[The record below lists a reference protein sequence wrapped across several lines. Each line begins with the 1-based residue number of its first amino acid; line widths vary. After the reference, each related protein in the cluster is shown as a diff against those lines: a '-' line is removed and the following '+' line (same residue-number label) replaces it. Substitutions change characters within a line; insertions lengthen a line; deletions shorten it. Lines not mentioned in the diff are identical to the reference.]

1 MMVLIVEKVGAY
13 NLEDWRIETLARK
26 KAKG

>member
-1 MMVLIVEKVGAY
+1 MTILRVERTSAY
-13 NLEDWRIETLARK
+13 NWEDWRIETLARK

>member
-1 MMVLIVEKVGAY
+1 MMILRVERTSGY

-26 KAKG
+26 KTKG

>member
-1 MMVLIVEKVGAY
+1 MMVLRVKRASAY

-26 KAKG
+26 KTKG